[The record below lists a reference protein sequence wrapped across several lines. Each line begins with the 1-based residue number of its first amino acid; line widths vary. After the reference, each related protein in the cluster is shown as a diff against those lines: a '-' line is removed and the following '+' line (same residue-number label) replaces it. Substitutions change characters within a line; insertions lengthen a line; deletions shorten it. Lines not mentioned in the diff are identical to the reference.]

1 MRKGL
6 QFFFLVALFFLAI
19 PALAQEGDSHNRG
32 TLEGNAHEVT
42 NTEEPTAKISKPD
55 SAASIVPKI
64 LQIKPKQTDKSTE
77 KKTDES
83 SFNFLYYIIQRF
95 KSSDIIED

>member
-1 MRKGL
+1 MRKSL
-6 QFFFLVALFFLAI
+6 QYSTLAVLFFLAA
-19 PALAQEGDSHNRG
+19 PALAQESESHNRG
-32 TLEGNAHEVT
+32 TLEGNNHEAT
-42 NTEEPTAKISKPD
+42 TTEEPPAKILKPD
-55 SAASIVPKI
+55 SASVIQPKI
-64 LQIKPKQTDKSTE
+64 LVVKPKQTDKTTE

>member
-1 MRKGL
+1 MRKSL
-6 QFFFLVALFFLAI
+6 QYFVVAVLFLLAA
-19 PALAQEGDSHNRG
+19 PALAQEGESHNRG
-32 TLEGNAHEVT
+32 TLEGSNHEVT
-42 NTEEPTAKISKPD
+42 HTEESPAKIVKPD
-55 SAASIVPKI
+55 SAAVIQPKI
-64 LQIKPKQTDKSTE
+64 LVFKPKQTEKTAE